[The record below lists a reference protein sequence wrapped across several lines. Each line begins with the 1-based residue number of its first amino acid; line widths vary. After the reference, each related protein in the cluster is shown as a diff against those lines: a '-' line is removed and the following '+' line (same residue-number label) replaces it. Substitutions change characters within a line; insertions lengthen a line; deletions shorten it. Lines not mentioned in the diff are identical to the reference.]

1 MYLIVLNYWPLT
13 RKEGQSMYY
22 IKNEKGYWLPSAYG
36 YTNDKSEAG
45 LFSLA
50 DMANLSI
57 DGCTLELAHQYNDT
71 PA

>member
-1 MYLIVLNYWPLT
+1 MYH
-13 RKEGQSMYY
+13 
-22 IKNEKGYWLPSAYG
+22 IKSDKGYWMADAYG
-36 YTNDKSEAG
+36 YTNDKSKAG

-50 DMANLSI
+50 DMANLFI